1 MWSKA
6 ASTPLKAKQSDYRYS
21 QLQWH
26 LVSTLIK
33 NCEPWSVSTC
43 LHFNHPTVSHNATQ
57 NWRFFEA
64 VADITA
70 DVMDARTDV
79 RTKASWQRGGSSC
92 GTREAPMEP
101 RLVDLDEALN
111 EPRTKHRLGLGQSK
125 DLQRSSQCSIVV
137 EMKADETSFTP
148 IHSSYC
154 NLLSYIIIYYIIG
167 QWQTHDTHDQRNIF
181 GAACWDPNIWRAHPI
196 HTSYH
201 LWLTEEVAC

>member
-1 MWSKA
+1 MHLVLSASQWFCSAPAAYSGWNSMWSKA
-6 ASTPLKAKQSDYRYS
+6 ASTPLKARQSDNRYS

-57 NWRFFEA
+57 NWRFFKA

-79 RTKASWQRGGSSC
+79 RTKASWQHGSSC

-125 DLQRSSQCSIVV
+125 DLQRSSQCSIAV
-137 EMKADETSFTP
+137 EMKADETSFTL
-148 IHSSYC
+148 ILLIVTYC
-154 NLLSYIIIYYIIG
+154 HISAY
-167 QWQTHDTHDQRNIF
+167 T
-181 GAACWDPNIWRAHPI
+181 
-196 HTSYH
+196 TS
-201 LWLTEEVAC
+201 